1 MHTGP
6 CFVVPSTCTT
16 SALILLAAGYPF
28 PLFVLAESS
37 VCPTIGA
44 LPCSLSPVFFHF
56 RPHFRVLYS
65 CLSFSCFLFSFSLR
79 GKAAQET
86 PLPPALEGKI
96 SPRRQILSLVCW
108 KPVGRF
114 FHHRSGTPQAVGHTS
129 GSAEMSVRSLLF
141 ISIQSVWNT
150 LGASLDP
157 LLT

>member
-1 MHTGP
+1 MCTVDLVSWSPPLAPPLLSFYLLLGT
-6 CFVVPSTCTT
+6 PSL
-16 SALILLAAGYPF
+16 SLSWLSLLC
-28 PLFVLAESS
+28 VQ
-37 VCPTIGA
+37 
-44 LPCSLSPVFFHF
+44 PCSLSPVFFHF

-141 ISIQSVWNT
+141 ISIHSVWNT